1 MITYTS
7 LRRFASGSTFSS
19 VLVSRFEPFL
29 TVTEGVC
36 GGFEDPSPS
45 GFARFR
51 EVTTTPFSLDL
62 AVTGRVDLAAVDDV
76 VTGGGAVVFT
86 KLGIGGWDEDATF
99 AATALCHGISAIQC
113 KKGREKSEG

>member
-1 MITYTS
+1 M
-7 LRRFASGSTFSS
+7 
-19 VLVSRFEPFL
+19 VSAFEPFL
-29 TVTEGVC
+29 TAAEGAC

-62 AVTGRVDLAAVDDV
+62 AVTGRVDLVAVDDV
-76 VTGGGAVVFT
+76 AAGGGAVVFT

-99 AATALCHGISAIQC
+99 AATALCHGVSAIQR
-113 KKGREKSEG
+113 KKGHERVKGVETE